1 MKKITLFLVAMT
13 MSLLSFAAQPKRI
26 YAYDLS
32 SALVDKVYT
41 FSFTANETP
50 TSGKIIFYD
59 ATSSELVGEIALT
72 NPVLGKNEVE
82 IAEYSLPGND
92 GQQLNWAVELSA
104 AAVTAYEKI
113 FADASHQYR
122 RGFSNVDISPE
133 SDYFGT
139 VYVADWCKTKT
150 NSKIYVYNPV
160 YSKSAT
166 GYNPGSPSAGWGCSR
181 FTIAPNGNLWL
192 TDYSDGHSGLF
203 LVDPADLTKAT
214 QFFAGTRE
222 SSGLIKNGNV
232 EVGSSLSCATLYGTG
247 ANTKLVTV
255 AEDYTGKSFPVAVF
269 NVGQED
275 GSLATSWTTAPNILF
290 NTLGNAA
297 QSFDVKACEKGVWVA
312 TNRTTG
318 QNTSGATSLRFYTWD
333 GICTWSSHEHIDI
346 INGNL
351 GGGIAITPDEKQIVM
366 KIHDNNIAVF
376 DITWNEDTPT
386 LTTNATFNCGYAA
399 VSAINLD
406 YAGNIVTVAGTHFGS
421 TDTQRMSLVVYSN
434 PTNDNTCEVPAK
446 KSSVVTKVAASATL
460 YTVVTNVNDVV
471 MGVVTGNAGTYE
483 EGATATLTAEPTTG
497 YQFVNWTVGEDTYT
511 ANPLE
516 IVVNSNLTITAN
528 FKAISYTITANVNKE
543 QYGNVTGG
551 GAYDYNTT
559 ATLTATANDGYE
571 FVNWSNGST
580 DNPLAYT
587 VTKDETITANFR
599 QVLASS
605 ITLNALPVQDYSAT
619 IVGTLKRAL
628 QNGENTIVLTHEAN
642 GTPHIYNVAHATNT
656 VTEISQEGVVAV
668 DSENAGDYLAIS
680 DIALTEDGKL
690 VATNKIVCQSED
702 GQVAAGY
709 KRGELRAYIWNDLAG
724 APSLWFTSKQSS
736 NWYRSIQGHTI
747 AYKGTS
753 TNGTLFATGVTASG
767 VKFRYSVYNVIDG
780 VYTDPSSNNSD
791 YYHFTKGSAQTT
803 DALGANYQLVASPL
817 ASPNWILDGE
827 LVEPFEIVDP
837 LTFNTEVTANPTL
850 SVNLGKKY
858 NGASCL
864 ANYNDHHLMIAPYAG
879 ADGKLAGVKVLGITD
894 GFANPTIVEA
904 NGNLANAIDA
914 TTAAATAYVDVD
926 GDLTIYLIADGK
938 VYTFSE
944 KVPDFV
950 IYNVTATAGEGG
962 TVEGGGIYEEG
973 TTATLTATPAE
984 HYDFLNWTY
993 GSETS
998 TANPLTVTVNSD
1010 MTVTANFQE
1019 HAKYTI
1025 TASAANNTMGYV
1037 TGSGTY
1043 YVGESVTLKATAKTG
1058 YYFTGWSDSNTDNPR
1073 TFTATEDVTLQANFA
1088 VAYPRVYAYDLDI
1101 VDNGDSYTFSF
1112 KPNTDAVSGNLLLY
1126 SEDGTTVVQTYAIS
1140 TPILAHTATSVTL
1153 NKTDLPTQ
1161 ADIPWA
1167 IQLSGNDIPAFAETF
1182 ADADYRFARA
1192 HAVVDNSPESEY
1204 FGRVYVADR
1213 RKTKSNSS
1221 VYVYNPDFTDLTT
1234 TKLGLTTA
1242 GYSRPAVG
1250 ADGTLYLTG
1259 YTDGDEAGIFVVDPA
1274 DLTKCTQ
1281 FFNGTNDS
1289 DGLYKNNGKEIG
1301 SSTSGV
1307 GVYGSGKD
1315 AVLYTM
1321 MEDGS
1326 NANFNSGKQP
1336 IVKYQIGQE
1345 NGTVLKQWS
1354 DEPTWLVNYPATGK
1368 DSYNFGNNDFAATAK
1383 GVWVSQNKS
1392 NPADRP
1398 EIAFVDKTG
1407 TIQFMQNSKPS
1418 LGGGM
1423 TVNADNTALYIVE
1436 DSKILEYA
1444 ITWNE
1449 NTPSLT
1455 LSNTYP
1461 ISLQYISTLSVDY
1474 AGNLIACAGTT
1485 YGTTDNNVMK
1495 VVCFTLPTNDN
1506 TCTTPAPKSK
1516 AIKKVLLYDTQNNE
1530 EILSNLNDS
1539 QTETVFVFRN
1549 LTGGMYNTLCL
1560 PFDVDDLT
1568 GTPLENATVWQYNGA
1583 TVKGD
1588 GTSKEIFLDFAEVTS
1603 ITAGKPYLV
1612 EPAEDITAPMEFK
1625 NVTISV
1631 TNGNNVAQG
1640 AVTMHGIL
1648 HPTELQA
1655 NNKSIL
1661 FLVENNNLA
1670 WANETANMNGM
1681 RAYFK
1686 VNEPSLLSARTR
1698 AYIRKEP
1705 TVATDMEN
1713 ITTSETEIKKVIYNG
1728 TLYII
1733 RGDEVYTI
1741 QGTKVK

>member
-1 MKKITLFLVAMT
+1 MKKLTLFAIAFLASVV
-13 MSLLSFAAQPKRI
+13 SFAAQPKRI
-26 YAYDLS
+26 YAHGLS
-32 SALVDKVYT
+32 VTLAENVYT
-41 FSFTANETP
+41 FSFNANETP
-50 TSGKIIFYD
+50 TAGKLVFYD
-59 ATSSELVGEIALT
+59 ATSAEKVGEVTLE
-72 NPVLGKNEVE
+72 NLVEGKNEV
-82 IAEYSLPGND
+82 AVAAYSLPGED
-92 GQQLNWAVELSA
+92 GQQLNWSVELSA
-104 AAVTAYEKI
+104 AAVTAYEKV

-150 NSKIYVYNPV
+150 NSQIYVYSPV
-160 YSKSAT
+160 YSKSET
-166 GYNPGSPSAGWGCSR
+166 GYNPGSPDAGWGCSR
-181 FTIAPNGNLWL
+181 FTIAPNGDLWL

-214 QFFAGTRE
+214 QFFAGDRA
-222 SSGLIKNGNV
+222 SSGLIKNGDV

-275 GSLATSWTTAPNILF
+275 GNLATSWTTAPNILF

-297 QSFDVKACEKGVWVA
+297 QNFDVKACEKGVWVA

-333 GICTWSSHEHIDI
+333 GICTWSSHEHTDV

-351 GGGIAITPDEKQIVM
+351 GAGIAITPDESQIIM
-366 KIHDNNIAVF
+366 KIHDNTIAIF
-376 DITWNEDTPT
+376 DLTWDATKEDATPILT
-386 LTTNATFNCGYAA
+386 LNASFDSGYAA
-399 VSAINLD
+399 VSSINLD
-406 YAGNIVTVAGTHFGS
+406 YAGNIVTVAGTNFGN

-434 PTNDNTCEVPAK
+434 PTNNNTCEVPAK

-780 VYTDPSSNNSD
+780 VYTDPAVNNSD

-864 ANYNDHHLMIAPYAG
+864 ANYNEHHLFLAPYANEEG
-879 ADGKLAGVKVLGITD
+879 YLAGVKVVDIVD
-894 GFANPTIVEA
+894 GFAAATELTA
-904 NGNLANAIDA
+904 NTHLATAENA
-914 TTAAATAYVDVD
+914 TAATATAVVDAE
-926 GDLTIYLIADGK
+926 GKLTIHLFSDAK
-938 VYTFSE
+938 VYTFTQKE
-944 KVPDFV
+944 PGTG
-950 IYNVTATAGEGG
+950 TA
-962 TVEGGGIYEEG
+962 
-973 TTATLTATPAE
+973 
-984 HYDFLNWTY
+984 
-993 GSETS
+993 
-998 TANPLTVTVNSD
+998 
-1010 MTVTANFQE
+1010 
-1019 HAKYTI
+1019 
-1025 TASAANNTMGYV
+1025 
-1037 TGSGTY
+1037 
-1043 YVGESVTLKATAKTG
+1043 
-1058 YYFTGWSDSNTDNPR
+1058 
-1073 TFTATEDVTLQANFA
+1073 
-1088 VAYPRVYAYDLDI
+1088 
-1101 VDNGDSYTFSF
+1101 VDNT
-1112 KPNTDAVSGNLLLY
+1112 
-1126 SEDGTTVVQTYAIS
+1126 
-1140 TPILAHTATSVTL
+1140 
-1153 NKTDLPTQ
+1153 
-1161 ADIPWA
+1161 
-1167 IQLSGNDIPAFAETF
+1167 
-1182 ADADYRFARA
+1182 
-1192 HAVVDNSPESEY
+1192 
-1204 FGRVYVADR
+1204 
-1213 RKTKSNSS
+1213 
-1221 VYVYNPDFTDLTT
+1221 
-1234 TKLGLTTA
+1234 
-1242 GYSRPAVG
+1242 
-1250 ADGTLYLTG
+1250 
-1259 YTDGDEAGIFVVDPA
+1259 
-1274 DLTKCTQ
+1274 
-1281 FFNGTNDS
+1281 
-1289 DGLYKNNGKEIG
+1289 
-1301 SSTSGV
+1301 
-1307 GVYGSGKD
+1307 
-1315 AVLYTM
+1315 
-1321 MEDGS
+1321 
-1326 NANFNSGKQP
+1326 
-1336 IVKYQIGQE
+1336 
-1345 NGTVLKQWS
+1345 
-1354 DEPTWLVNYPATGK
+1354 
-1368 DSYNFGNNDFAATAK
+1368 
-1383 GVWVSQNKS
+1383 
-1392 NPADRP
+1392 
-1398 EIAFVDKTG
+1398 
-1407 TIQFMQNSKPS
+1407 
-1418 LGGGM
+1418 
-1423 TVNADNTALYIVE
+1423 
-1436 DSKILEYA
+1436 
-1444 ITWNE
+1444 
-1449 NTPSLT
+1449 
-1455 LSNTYP
+1455 
-1461 ISLQYISTLSVDY
+1461 
-1474 AGNLIACAGTT
+1474 
-1485 YGTTDNNVMK
+1485 
-1495 VVCFTLPTNDN
+1495 
-1506 TCTTPAPKSK
+1506 
-1516 AIKKVLLYDTQNNE
+1516 
-1530 EILSNLNDS
+1530 
-1539 QTETVFVFRN
+1539 
-1549 LTGGMYNTLCL
+1549 
-1560 PFDVDDLT
+1560 
-1568 GTPLENATVWQYNGA
+1568 
-1583 TVKGD
+1583 
-1588 GTSKEIFLDFAEVTS
+1588 
-1603 ITAGKPYLV
+1603 
-1612 EPAEDITAPMEFK
+1612 
-1625 NVTISV
+1625 
-1631 TNGNNVAQG
+1631 NVAPQVQKIVREG
-1640 AVTMHGIL
+1640 QVL
-1648 HPTELQA
+1648 
-1655 NNKSIL
+1655 
-1661 FLVENNNLA
+1661 
-1670 WANETANMNGM
+1670 
-1681 RAYFK
+1681 
-1686 VNEPSLLSARTR
+1686 
-1698 AYIRKEP
+1698 
-1705 TVATDMEN
+1705 
-1713 ITTSETEIKKVIYNG
+1713 
-1728 TLYII
+1728 II
-1733 RGDEVYTI
+1733 RDGKTYNMMG
-1741 QGTKVK
+1741 QAVK